1 MRTKLLF
8 DYRLLNRISAEQISS
23 SDRKKLYKIYDL
35 EAKLA
40 HKILRE
46 TSSSQ
51 CYNIGQISSECL
63 RGFGVAETRIEFSAL
78 WC

>member
-1 MRTKLLF
+1 MRIKLLF
-8 DYRLLNRISAEQISS
+8 DYRLLNRISAEQIWS
-23 SDRKKLYKIYDL
+23 SDQKKLYKIHDL

-46 TSSSQ
+46 SSSHY
-51 CYNIGQISSECL
+51 YNTSQISSECL
-63 RGFGVAETRIEFSAL
+63 RGFGIAEARVEFSVL